1 MADNIESLKQQLRQ
15 LHASHAAGS
24 LPTAQ
29 YEQSRAPLERRLVDL
44 ILQDSSATG
53 PSMRLW
59 FSLAGLIVVM
69 AAAGYWWTSSPR
81 LPGGGAET
89 ANINPH
95 GGNSDAQDHAG
106 HADQM
111 SAMADRL
118 AARLKEQPQNADGWA
133 MLGRSYSVLGR
144 HPEALQAYER
154 AVALR
159 KDDPELLAD
168 YADALALRNNSRLAG
183 EPMKW
188 VKRALKIDPH
198 NIKALSLA
206 GTHAFDRKD
215 YAGAVKYWQ
224 QVVEFGTADH
234 PLVQQVGPSLA
245 RARDMAGLPIAA
257 KKPETQRPA
266 AATGASVSGT
276 VTLSASLSKQISPE
290 DTVFIFARAAE
301 GSRMPLAIVR
311 KQVRDLPFQFSLDDS
326 MAMSPAGRLS
336 GASKIIVGA
345 RVSKTGDALPQPG
358 DLTGQIGPV
367 KLGASGLKLEISA
380 SVKP

>member
-1 MADNIESLKQQLRQ
+1 MADNIESLKQELRQ
-15 LHASHAAGS
+15 LQTSHATGS

-29 YEQSRAPLERRLVDL
+29 YEQSRSPLERRLVDL

-59 FSLAGLIVVM
+59 FILAGLIVVM
-69 AAAGYWWTSSPR
+69 AAAGYWWTSSSK
-81 LPGGGAET
+81 LPGSDAET
-89 ANINPH
+89 ANTNPH
-95 GGNSDAQDHAG
+95 DNSDAQDHAG

-144 HPEALQAYER
+144 HPQALQAYER

-188 VKRALKIDPH
+188 VERALKIDPH

-215 YAGAVKYWQ
+215 YASAVKYWQ

-234 PLVQQVGPSLA
+234 PLVQQVGPGLA
-245 RARDMAGLPIAA
+245 QAREMAGLPIAA
-257 KKPETQRPA
+257 KKPETQRLA
-266 AATGASVSGT
+266 TATGASVSGT
-276 VTLSASLSKQISPE
+276 VTLSASLSKQVSPE

-311 KQVRDLPFQFSLDDS
+311 KQVRDLPFQFSLDES

-367 KLGASGLKLEISA
+367 KLGASGLKLDISEL
-380 SVKP
+380 VKP

>member
-1 MADNIESLKQQLRQ
+1 MADNIESLKQELRQ
-15 LHASHAAGS
+15 LQASHAAGS

-44 ILQDSSATG
+44 ILHDRSATG

-69 AAAGYWWTSSPR
+69 AAAGYWWTSSPG
-81 LPGGGAET
+81 LPGSDTET
-89 ANINPH
+89 ANTNPH
-95 GGNSDAQDHAG
+95 GNGDAQEQAG

-144 HPEALQAYER
+144 HPQALQAYER

-188 VKRALKIDPH
+188 VERALKIDPH

-245 RARDMAGLPIAA
+245 QAREMAGLPIAA

-266 AATGASVSGT
+266 TATGASISGT
-276 VTLSASLSKQISPE
+276 VTLSASLSKQVGPE

-367 KLGASGLKLEISA
+367 KLGASELKLEISA
-380 SVKP
+380 LVKP

>member
-1 MADNIESLKQQLRQ
+1 MADNIESLKQELRQ
-15 LHASHAAGS
+15 LQASHAAGS

-44 ILQDSSATG
+44 LLQDRSATG

-81 LPGGGAET
+81 LPGSETET
-89 ANINPH
+89 ANANPH
-95 GGNSDAQDHAG
+95 DNGDAQDQAG

-111 SAMADRL
+111 NAMADRL

-188 VKRALKIDPH
+188 VERALKIDPH

-224 QVVEFGTADH
+224 QVVEFGPADH
-234 PLVQQVGPSLA
+234 PLVQQVGPSLTQ
-245 RARDMAGLPIAA
+245 ARDMAGLPIAA
-257 KKPETQRPA
+257 KKKPETQRPA
-266 AATGASVSGT
+266 TATGA
-276 VTLSASLSKQISPE
+276 L
-290 DTVFIFARAAE
+290 
-301 GSRMPLAIVR
+301 
-311 KQVRDLPFQFSLDDS
+311 
-326 MAMSPAGRLS
+326 
-336 GASKIIVGA
+336 
-345 RVSKTGDALPQPG
+345 
-358 DLTGQIGPV
+358 
-367 KLGASGLKLEISA
+367 
-380 SVKP
+380 VKP